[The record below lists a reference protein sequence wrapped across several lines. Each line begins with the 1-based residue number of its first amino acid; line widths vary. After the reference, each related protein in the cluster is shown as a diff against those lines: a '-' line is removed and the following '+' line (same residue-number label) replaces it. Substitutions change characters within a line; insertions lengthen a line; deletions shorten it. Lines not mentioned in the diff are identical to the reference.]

1 MLRPFM
7 KNSRLTGLLLT
18 VLLPVSVYGQE
29 TFSPEIGVT
38 GSLDNIPLLVEN
50 GCTFIQPSVGSFLM
64 PMEPEEKFEENLE
77 KYGDAPI
84 NIFACNSF
92 IPGDLKSVGPEYA
105 PEKILKYAEKVFER
119 AAKAGVEVIVF
130 GSGGSRKIPDGFSK
144 EEATRQFIALGK
156 KMAPLAEKHGIIICL
171 ENLNSTETNMINT
184 FEEAY
189 QVVKAID
196 HPNFRL
202 TVDIYHMLKENE
214 SPEIIREAA
223 DYIYHCDLAEKE
235 KRSAPG
241 VMGDDFRPYFQAL
254 KEIGYQGKIA
264 IECRWED
271 MEKELPVAVKT
282 VKAQL
287 AEL

>member
-1 MLRPFM
+1 MRKKICSLAA
-7 KNSRLTGLLLT
+7 SALIAA
-18 VLLPVSVYGQE
+18 LLPASLKAQE
-29 TFSPEIGVT
+29 VFNPELGVT

-50 GCTFIQPSVGSFLM
+50 GFTFIQPSVGAFLM
-64 PMEPEEKFEENLE
+64 PGEPEEKFEENLK
-77 KYGDAPI
+77 KYEDAPV

-92 IPGDLKSVGPEYA
+92 IPKTLKSVGPDYA
-105 PEKILKYAEKVFER
+105 PDTILKYADKVFER

-130 GSGGSRKIPDGFSK
+130 GSGGSREIPRGFSK

-156 KMAPLAEKHGIIICL
+156 KMAPLAGRHGVVICL

-184 FEEAY
+184 FNEAY

-214 SPEIIREAA
+214 SPAVIREAA
-223 DYIYHCDLAEKE
+223 EYIYHCDLAEK
-235 KRSAPG
+235 KDRTAPG
-241 VMGDDFRPYFQAL
+241 VKGDDFRPYFRAL
-254 KEIGYQGKIA
+254 KEIGYKGKIA

-271 MEKELPVAVKT
+271 MAKQLPAAMKTLKE
-282 VKAQL
+282 QL
-287 AEL
+287 ATL